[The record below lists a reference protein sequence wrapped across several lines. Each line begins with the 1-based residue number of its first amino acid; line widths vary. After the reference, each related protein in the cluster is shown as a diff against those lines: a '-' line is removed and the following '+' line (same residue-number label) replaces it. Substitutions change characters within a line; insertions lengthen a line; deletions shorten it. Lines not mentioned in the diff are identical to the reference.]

1 MKRISPLELGAT
13 LYMPA
18 VRSDILQVVLGERL
32 PGLKSLVICLED
44 AVSESDVEQGIKNLR
59 QLLWSIKSAG
69 GRPLGGPLV
78 FVRPRNAEMAAMLCE
93 WPDIALIDGFVAPK
107 MDTRSIEA
115 WSKAMSRPEIL
126 LMPTLETAE
135 VFDPGAMVSLREA
148 LKYAFGERIIALRIG
163 GNDLMGCL
171 GLRRSKAFTL
181 YDSPMGYVIPML
193 SGIMGAGGFALTAP
207 VFERIDNESLLKE
220 ELAKDIGHGLVG
232 KTAIHPS
239 QIEIINNAF
248 RVDPDDAESA
258 RKILAE
264 DAQAVFKHGGAM
276 CEPATHLKWARRI
289 LDREMCYGTSGVPAA
304 VPTSTQSL
312 RAINA

>member
-18 VRSDILQVVLGERL
+18 VRSDILQIVLGERL

-44 AVSESDVEQGIKNLR
+44 AVSESDVEQGLKNLR
-59 QLLWSIKSAG
+59 QLLLGIKSAG
-69 GRPLGGPLV
+69 GRPLSGPLV
-78 FVRPRNAEMAAMLCE
+78 FVRPRNADMAAMLCE
-93 WPDIALIDGFVAPK
+93 WPEISLIDGFVAPK
-107 MDTRSIEA
+107 IDTRSIET
-115 WSKAMSRPEIL
+115 WSKAMSRPEIM

-148 LKYAFGERIIALRIG
+148 LRYAFGDRIIALRIG

-171 GLRRSKAFTL
+171 GLRRSNTFTI
-181 YDSPMGYVIPML
+181 YDSPIGYVIPML

-207 VFERIDNESLLKE
+207 VFERIDNEELLKA
-220 ELAKDIGHGLVG
+220 ELAKDIAHGLVG

-239 QIEIINNAF
+239 QVEIINNAF
-248 RVDPDDAESA
+248 RVDPDDVESA

-276 CEPATHLKWARRI
+276 CEPATHFKWARRI
-289 LDREMCYGTSGVPAA
+289 LDRNMCYGTTNCPTASS
-304 VPTSTQSL
+304 TSTRSL